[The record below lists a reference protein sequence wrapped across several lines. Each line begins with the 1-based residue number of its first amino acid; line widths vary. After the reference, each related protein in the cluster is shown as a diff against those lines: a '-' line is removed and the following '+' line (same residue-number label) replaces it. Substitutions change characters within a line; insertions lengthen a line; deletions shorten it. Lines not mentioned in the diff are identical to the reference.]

1 MKLVVTVGALA
12 ALVAA
17 PASAQDSAVAPM
29 ALARAHLAA
38 HNLDSAAAIFRRVAE
53 APGQSVPD
61 RIQAWVMLGV
71 VDFYRSGDSAAA
83 AAFRHALEL
92 DPGFEVAALAQFDPA
107 IDKILAVERAAL
119 ASRAEL
125 ASRKPGAAEA
135 PPVYECLGKCPDGVW
150 PPHVTSFPQIEFP
163 MNASVGVHD
172 TRMRTF
178 LLFEGVVSADGVIE
192 PETLIMTG
200 GTARGT
206 ESELRRGLAQ
216 ARFSPGRA
224 RGVPVRTRIRM
235 RFDFEAEGT
244 AWVKYTYRVMVR

>member
-1 MKLVVTVGALA
+1 MKLVIMAGAFA

-17 PASAQDSAVAPM
+17 PAGAQDSSVALLAV
-29 ALARAHLAA
+29 ARAHLAA
-38 HNLDSAAAIFRRVAE
+38 HHLDSAAVIFRRVAE
-53 APGQSVPD
+53 APAQPGPD

-83 AAFRHALEL
+83 DAFRQALRL

-107 IDKILAVERAAL
+107 IAKILDTERAAL
-119 ASRAEL
+119 PSRAD
-125 ASRKPGAAEA
+125 S
-135 PPVYECLGKCPDGVW
+135 PPRVYDCRAKCPEGAW
-150 PPHVTSFPQIEFP
+150 APRFTFFPQIEFP
-163 MNASVGVHD
+163 TNASVGVHD
-172 TRMRTF
+172 TRMRTY
-178 LLFEGVVSADGVIE
+178 LLFEAVIGADGIVE

-206 ESELRRGLAQ
+206 ESDLRRGLAQ

-224 RGVPVRTRIRM
+224 GGGAVRTRIRM

-244 AWVKYTYRVMVR
+244 SWVKYSYRVMAR

>member
-1 MKLVVTVGALA
+1 MKLAVIVGALA
-12 ALVAA
+12 ACVAA
-17 PASAQDSAVAPM
+17 PAQAQDASVELAA
-29 ALARAHLAA
+29 ARAHLAA
-38 HNLDSAAAIFRRVAE
+38 HNLDSAAAVFRRVAE
-53 APGQSVPD
+53 APERTQTD

-71 VDFYRSGDSAAA
+71 VDFYRSGDSATAH
-83 AAFRHALEL
+83 AFRQALAL

-107 IDKILAVERAAL
+107 IAKILDVERAAL
-119 ASRAEL
+119 PARAS
-125 ASRKPGAAEA
+125 A
-135 PPVYECLGKCPDGVW
+135 PPVYECLGKCSDGVF
-150 PPHVTSFPQIEFP
+150 PPRFTFFPEIEFP

-178 LLFEGVVSADGVIE
+178 LVFETVISAQGIIE

-224 RGVPVRTRIRM
+224 GGVPVRTRIRI

-244 AWVKYTYRVMVR
+244 SWVKYTYRVMAR

>member
-1 MKLVVTVGALA
+1 MKLAVIVGALA
-12 ALVAA
+12 VLVAA
-17 PASAQDSAVAPM
+17 PAPAQDSSVQLLAA
-29 ALARAHLAA
+29 ARAHLAA
-38 HNLDSAAAIFRRVAE
+38 HHLDSAAAMFRRVAE
-53 APGQSVPD
+53 APEQTQTD

-83 AAFRHALEL
+83 HAFRQALAL
-92 DPGFEVAALAQFDPA
+92 DPGFQVAALAQFDPEIA
-107 IDKILAVERAAL
+107 KILEAQRAAL
-119 ASRAEL
+119 PSRAD
-125 ASRKPGAAEA
+125 AAGAKPSSA
-135 PPVYECLGKCPDGVW
+135 PPVYECLGKCSDGVF
-150 PPHVTSFPQIEFP
+150 PPRFTFFPEIEFP

-178 LLFEGVVSADGVIE
+178 LLFETVISGEGIIE

-224 RGVPVRTRIRM
+224 GGGPVRTRVRI

-244 AWVKYTYRVMVR
+244 SWVKYTYRVMAR